1 MYLDE
6 VMFLITFVLG
16 YLLGSIPFG
25 VLVAKAHGVCIFDVG
40 SGNPG
45 ATNVLRSVGKKAGY
59 AVFILDAIKGML
71 AVSLGALWN
80 APYLALL
87 GALLGHSYSCWI
99 HFKGGKG
106 VATLIGGL
114 FLLMPLPLIS
124 GLLVWLVIFKL
135 LRYVSVASI
144 CFVMS
149 LLPLCCIFYGLEAAR
164 YHALPLFIL
173 TILVILRHKANLI
186 RLWRGEEN
194 RF

>member
-1 MYLDE
+1 ML
-6 VMFLITFVLG
+6 LITFVLG

-45 ATNVLRSVGKKAGY
+45 ATNVLRSIGKRAGY
-59 AVFILDAIKGML
+59 AVFILDATKGML
-71 AVSLGALWN
+71 AVALGAFWN
-80 APYLALL
+80 APYLTLL
-87 GALLGHSYSCWI
+87 GALLGHSYSLWI

-114 FLLMPLPLIS
+114 FLLMPLPLLS
-124 GLLVWLVIFKL
+124 GLLVWFVLFKL

-149 LLPLCCIFYGLEAAR
+149 LLPLCCLFYGVEASR
-164 YHALPLFIL
+164 YHALPLLFL
-173 TILVILRHKANLI
+173 TLFVILRHKSNLI

>member
-1 MYLDE
+1 
-6 VMFLITFVLG
+6 MFFIAFVLG
-16 YLLGSIPFG
+16 YFLGSIPFG
-25 VLVAKAHGVCIFDVG
+25 VLIAKAHGICIFEVG

-59 AVFILDAIKGML
+59 AVFILDAMKGML
-71 AVSLGALWN
+71 AVALGAFFE

-87 GALLGHSYSCWI
+87 GALLGHSYSLWI

-114 FLLMPLPLIS
+114 FLLMPLPLIF
-124 GLLVWLVIFKL
+124 GLLVWFILFKL

-149 LLPLCCIFYGLEAAR
+149 LLPLCCLFYGVEASR
-164 YHALPLFIL
+164 YHALPLLFL
-173 TILVILRHKANLI
+173 TIFVILRHKANLI

>member
-1 MYLDE
+1 
-6 VMFLITFVLG
+6 MFLIAFILG
-16 YLLGSIPFG
+16 YFLGAIPFG
-25 VLVAKAHGVCIFDVG
+25 VLIARAHGICIFEVG

-71 AVSLGALWN
+71 AVVLGGLFL
-80 APYLALL
+80 APYAALL
-87 GALLGHSYSCWI
+87 GALLGHSYSFWI

-124 GLLVWLVIFKL
+124 GLIVWFILFKL

-149 LLPLCCIFYGLEAAR
+149 LLPLCCIFYGIDASR
-164 YHALPLFIL
+164 CHALPLLIL
-173 TILVILRHKANLI
+173 TFFVILRHRTNLI
-186 RLWRGEEN
+186 RLWQGKEN

>member
-1 MYLDE
+1 
-6 VMFLITFVLG
+6 MFLMILGLG
-16 YLLGSIPFG
+16 YLLGAIPFG
-25 VLVAKAHGVCIFDVG
+25 VLIAKAHGICIFEVG

-59 AVFILDAIKGML
+59 AVFILDAMKGML
-71 AVSLGALWN
+71 AVALGSFFM
-80 APYLALL
+80 APYWALL
-87 GALLGHSYSCWI
+87 GALLGHSYSFWI
-99 HFKGGKG
+99 RFKGGKG

-124 GLLVWLVIFKL
+124 GLLVWFVLFKL

-149 LLPLCCIFYGLEAAR
+149 LLPLCCIFYGIEAAR
-164 YHALPLFIL
+164 PHALPLLIL
-173 TILVILRHKANLI
+173 TIFVILRHRSNLV